1 MDDKVQKFF
10 TDHETAVQRWSS
22 RWWASDGWHR
32 LMIRIL
38 GIGHK
43 CRNMHWLFAAFAE
56 LPRRYQAVVEL
67 IFGIGCGIHRMS
79 EIAGKF
85 PRGDCREGCGV
96 SPERVRSMREKAL
109 RFFRKAFSVAYA
121 HPDQYV
127 GGKSITL

>member
-1 MDDKVQKFF
+1 
-10 TDHETAVQRWSS
+10 
-22 RWWASDGWHR
+22 
-32 LMIRIL
+32 
-38 GIGHK
+38 
-43 CRNMHWLFAAFAE
+43 LFAAFAE
-56 LPRRYQAVVEL
+56 LPRRYQALVEL

-79 EIAGKF
+79 AIAGKF
-85 PRGDCREGCGV
+85 PREDCCKGWGV